1 MRLTA
6 VRCRIRPMELRD
18 IPQAMEI
25 ERQSFPTMWPQTVY
39 QREIKNRMARYL
51 VAYQPLDDERA
62 PERGDDGEATE
73 HGVGGL
79 VRRLLG
85 SQAADT
91 AERVLGTIGVW
102 FMMGEGH
109 IVTVAVDPEYRRLGI
124 GELLLIAG
132 LEAALEAQQETVT
145 LEYRI
150 SNVAARAM
158 YEKYGFTQ
166 VGVRAR
172 YYTDNQEDA
181 VLMTTPP
188 LRSPEYRRLLAQRIA
203 EQRERWGGD
212 YPLAGRALR
221 LGG

>member
-1 MRLTA
+1 
-6 VRCRIRPMELRD
+6 
-18 IPQAMEI
+18 
-25 ERQSFPTMWPQTVY
+25 
-39 QREIKNRMARYL
+39 
-51 VAYQPLDDERA
+51 
-62 PERGDDGEATE
+62 
-73 HGVGGL
+73 

-109 IVTVAVDPEYRRLGI
+109 VVTIAVDPEYRRLGI

-150 SNVAARAM
+150 SNLAARAM

-172 YYTDNQEDA
+172 YYTDSQEDA

-188 LRSPEYRRLLAQRIA
+188 LRSPEYRKLLAQRIA
-203 EQRERWGGD
+203 EQRERWAGD

-221 LGG
+221 LDG

>member
-6 VRCRIRPMELRD
+6 VRCHIRPMEARD
-18 IPQAMEI
+18 IPQAMDI

-39 QREIKNRMARYL
+39 QRELKNRMARYL
-51 VAYQPLDDERA
+51 VACQPLDEERA
-62 PERGDDGEATE
+62 DGADGE
-73 HGVGGL
+73 HGVGSL
-79 VRRLLG
+79 IRRLRG
-85 SQAADT
+85 SGPASAD
-91 AERVLGTIGVW
+91 RVLGAVGVW

-109 IVTVAVDPEYRRLGI
+109 IVTIAVDPEYRRLGI
-124 GELLLIAG
+124 GELLLTAG
-132 LEAALEAQQETVT
+132 LEAALEAQQDTVT

-150 SNVAARAM
+150 SNVAARAL
-158 YEKYGFTQ
+158 YEKFGFVQ

-203 EQRERWGGD
+203 EQRARWGGD
-212 YPLAGRALR
+212 YPLDGRMPR